1 MGSTYVSTVVGGA
14 GNDTIVAI
22 EGDVIA
28 TGGTGTDTFAFYG
41 AQQGLQTHFT
51 ITDFEIGA
59 DRIDVSRLGL
69 GISVDDL
76 TAYFEDYLELHAVS
90 DDSVQFDLS
99 DFTSDITDSII
110 VTLTGVTVADLTGTT
125 IADVLITEHRNA
137 DDELIEP
144 NWFTQIEPLVKDEIK
159 PVIVVDLSDATLIDT
174 IVQGGQDEEDK
185 PLAEVFVGSV
195 ADDRVI
201 ANGGQD
207 IFSNFAAAD
216 TFLGGTTGIVQIK
229 QSNYLHAKDNGDY
242 LHIEQITAADLID
255 AIGPQMASY
264 VGAVNELTP
273 GLRLVDNVVNPL
285 TGEQTVNTGFAQVGR
300 IQLIGD
306 TGLIANTMDIKAIVT
321 GKDENDIDVTAIGL
335 QLSNQAHRLLA
346 GMGDDVILGGSN
358 TDVIVGNGGN
368 DWIGGGA
375 GNDILAAGSGA
386 IASSGSDPDNIF
398 GNVGSTYE
406 STIVGGTGDDTLVA
420 IEGNVIATG
429 GEGSDTFAF
438 YGAQQGLQTHLT
450 ITDFE
455 IGSDRIDISKLLGE
469 QWLTGSANLDGYL
482 VGIITAATVDA
493 DGVHLDLSSLMSNVN
508 SEGAQVQLTIEHAST
523 QTVGTDG
530 AIEATV
536 ISGQNIKNALS
547 TSVFE
552 TTSLAS
558 DMWFSDLA
566 PLTYPSAI

>member
-1 MGSTYVSTVVGGA
+1 
-14 GNDTIVAI
+14 
-22 EGDVIA
+22 
-28 TGGTGTDTFAFYG
+28 
-41 AQQGLQTHFT
+41 
-51 ITDFEIGA
+51 
-59 DRIDVSRLGL
+59 
-69 GISVDDL
+69 
-76 TAYFEDYLELHAVS
+76 
-90 DDSVQFDLS
+90 
-99 DFTSDITDSII
+99 
-110 VTLTGVTVADLTGTT
+110 
-125 IADVLITEHRNA
+125 
-137 DDELIEP
+137 
-144 NWFTQIEPLVKDEIK
+144 
-159 PVIVVDLSDATLIDT
+159 
-174 IVQGGQDEEDK
+174 
-185 PLAEVFVGSV
+185 
-195 ADDRVI
+195 VI

-229 QSNYLHAKDNGDY
+229 QSNYLHDKGNGDY
-242 LHIEQITAADLID
+242 LHIEQITAADLND
-255 AIGPQMASY
+255 AIGPQMAAY
-264 VGAVNELTP
+264 DAVEDTP
-273 GLRLVDNVVNPL
+273 GLRLVDSEDVV
-285 TGEQTVNTGFAQVGR
+285 GFTQAKTIQVVAPVTEGSVTYAVV
-300 IQLIGD
+300 D
-306 TGLIANTMDIKAIVT
+306 TFSVGVITDELGIDLVGLRLF
-321 GKDENDIDVTAIGL
+321 KDQSSENDK
-335 QLSNQAHRLLA
+335 AHRLLA

-375 GNDILAAGSGA
+375 GSDILAAGSGDV
-386 IASSGSDPDNIF
+386 ASSGSNPDNIF

-406 STIVGGTGDDTLVA
+406 STIVGGAGDDTLVA
-420 IEGNVIATG
+420 IEGNVIASG
-429 GEGSDTFAF
+429 GEGGDTFAF

-455 IGSDRIDISKLLGE
+455 IGTDRIDISKLLGE

-482 VGIITAATVDA
+482 DDIITAAIVDD

-523 QTVGTDG
+523 QTTGADG
-530 AIEATV
+530 VTQTTV